1 MGQNFC
7 CALLGHCWTLQTAR
21 TRKLIK
27 AINTMI
33 HFCKTTK
40 TWLCR
45 TSDSTTFF
53 SFEHFD
59 RVISMPGFVPFF
71 RNNFPGLFQ
80 DFSRLRI
87 DFSRTPKF
95 TLTLSKFT
103 LTLSK
108 FYYFIQFNRFP
119 GLSRTS
125 SIFPGLSSPGKCD
138 NKIPGLSRISRTR
151 TNPVCSKK
159 SEAMENSGQLL
170 FAIILRFF
178 IV

>member
-1 MGQNFC
+1 M
-7 CALLGHCWTLQTAR
+7 ALMSLTWTLLLNDHFR
-21 TRKLIK
+21 HEVKLL
-27 AINTMI
+27 
-33 HFCKTTK
+33 KT
-40 TWLCR
+40 
-45 TSDSTTFF
+45 
-53 SFEHFD
+53 
-59 RVISMPGFVPFF
+59 GFVPFF

-151 TNPVCSKK
+151 TNPVKNTFTCSTQFK
-159 SEAMENSGQLL
+159 
-170 FAIILRFF
+170 
-178 IV
+178 V

>member
-1 MGQNFC
+1 MTSPFNRYMYMSTDNPSMTKHWSVESWWLVSVQKESGIWN
-7 CALLGHCWTLQTAR
+7 CAMTAP
-21 TRKLIK
+21 KK
-27 AINTMI
+27 VAIT
-33 HFCKTTK
+33 
-40 TWLCR
+40 
-45 TSDSTTFF
+45 
-53 SFEHFD
+53 
-59 RVISMPGFVPFF
+59 GFVPFF

-151 TNPVCSKK
+151 TNPAISSPVFKSK
-159 SEAMENSGQLL
+159 SSW
-170 FAIILRFF
+170 
-178 IV
+178 